1 MQDALLALYASE
13 KVEQLHP
20 LPLSITTDKIPLA
33 FSKIFLLV
41 DIHREERNHLAVVE
55 RVIIRVKISF
65 TFPKIFYSILRKER
79 LGSNGTVIIRNSFKI
94 R

>member
-55 RVIIRVKISF
+55 RVILNSMK
-65 TFPKIFYSILRKER
+65 FPFSENFLFMDIH
-79 LGSNGTVIIRNSFKI
+79 
-94 R
+94 

>member
-55 RVIIRVKISF
+55 RVILNSMK
-65 TFPKIFYSILRKER
+65 FPFSENFLFMDIHWKER
-79 LGSNGTVIIRNSFKI
+79 NHLAVIEEL
-94 R
+94 